1 MITGVTLPTYIRTHV
16 ERSELREVVMGSTPA
31 DLVFRGGRLVNVA
44 TGEIYEANIAVK
56 GERIA
61 AVGDIGLIAAKAKK
75 TVEVSGKFITPGM
88 IDGHIHIESSM
99 LTVDEFSRLVVPH
112 GTTTI
117 SADFHEIANI
127 LGMKGM
133 RLFHEIMRDVPLR
146 IFPVVPSSVPLSSAV
161 EIPNERIGLEEVEEM
176 MMWDD
181 VLGLG
186 EILNVH
192 GLVTGS
198 KDLDNKIRLAI
209 THGKFIDGNAAGING
224 RELEAYIASGP
235 QHDHEAVSKEEAIQR
250 LRLGMWVMLREGSSE
265 RNLGDLID
273 LVAGGKLD
281 SRRFCFATDDKTPY
295 DLNLEGH
302 LDHCVRKSI
311 HLGVDPVKAIQMA
324 TINCAEYLG
333 LERELGSIAP
343 GKIADFLVVDDLQK
357 FNVMKVVIGGE
368 IVAERGEMLLARR
381 RRSYPEFA
389 MKTFHLSRRILA
401 ADLEIRTDMIGRAK
415 VRVIDV
421 TSGTIISRAS
431 EAELNVHD
439 HRLESDTENDILKIV
454 VVERHRNTNI
464 TVGKGFVKGFG
475 LNDGALA
482 SSIAHD
488 IHNIISVGA
497 SDEDM
502 AEAVNRVA
510 ELQGGLVAVRGRN
523 VVGEMSLPLA
533 GIISLDPW
541 EKVSEDLLRLN
552 EIAETR
558 LGSRMKSPFMVLSFQ
573 SSASIPELKISTRG
587 LIDMPSMKL
596 VSLELPSHSND

>member
-1 MITGVTLPTYIRTHV
+1 
-16 ERSELREVVMGSTPA
+16 MGSTPA

-44 TGEIYEANIAVK
+44 TGEIYEADIAVK

-61 AVGDIGLIAAKAKK
+61 AVGDLGLILAKAKK
-75 TVEVSGKFITPGM
+75 IVDVSGKFITPGM

-112 GTTTI
+112 GTTVI

-133 RLFHEIMRDVPLR
+133 RLFHQLMRDVPLR
-146 IFPVVPSSVPLSSAV
+146 IFPVVPSSVPLSNTV

-176 MMWDD
+176 MTWDD

-192 GLVTGS
+192 DLVTGS
-198 KDLDNKIRLAI
+198 KDLDDKIRLAV
-209 THGKFIDGNAAGING
+209 THGKFIDGNAAGIDG

-265 RNLGDLID
+265 RNLGDLIE
-273 LVAGGKLD
+273 LVASGKLD

-295 DLNLEGH
+295 DLNTEGH

-333 LERELGSIAP
+333 LERELGSIGP
-343 GKIADFLVVDDLQK
+343 GKIADFLVIDDLKK
-357 FNVMKVVIGGE
+357 FEVTKVVIGGE
-368 IVAERGEMLLARR
+368 IIADKGEMLPARQ

-389 MKTFHLSRRILA
+389 MNTFHLSRRIVP
-401 ADLEIRTDMIGRAK
+401 ADLEIRTDTIGRVK

-421 TSGTIISRAS
+421 TLGTIISRAS

-439 HRLESDTENDILKIV
+439 HRLESDIENDVLKIV
-454 VVERHRNTNI
+454 VVERHGKTNVA
-464 TVGKGFVKGFG
+464 VGRGFIKGFG
-475 LNDGALA
+475 LNGGALA

-488 IHNIISVGA
+488 THNIISVGA
-497 SDEDM
+497 SDEDI

-510 ELQGGLVAVRGRN
+510 ELRGGLVAVRRRK
-523 VVGEMSLPLA
+523 VLGEMSLILA

-552 EIAETR
+552 DIAKTQ
-558 LGSRMKSPFMVLSFQ
+558 LGCKTKSPFMVLSFQ

-587 LIDMPSMKL
+587 LIDMPNMKL
-596 VSLELPSHSND
+596 VSLELSSQSND

>member
-1 MITGVTLPTYIRTHV
+1 MTLPSYIRTNV

-44 TGEIYEANIAVK
+44 TGEIYEADIAVK

-61 AVGDIGLIAAKAKK
+61 AVGDVGPIVAKAKK
-75 TVEVSGKFITPGM
+75 IVDVSGKFITPGM

-112 GTTTI
+112 GTTVI

-133 RLFHEIMRDVPLR
+133 RLFHELMRDVPLR
-146 IFPVVPSSVPLSSAV
+146 IFPVVPSSVPLSNTV
-161 EIPNERIGLEEVEEM
+161 EFPNERIGLEEVEEM
-176 MMWDD
+176 MTWDD

-192 GLVTGS
+192 DLVTGS
-198 KDLDNKIRLAI
+198 KDLDDKIRLAVRQ
-209 THGKFIDGNAAGING
+209 GKFIDGNAAGING
-224 RELEAYIASGP
+224 AELEAYIASGP
-235 QHDHEAVSKEEAIQR
+235 QHDHEAVSREEAMQR

-273 LVAGGKLD
+273 LVASGKLD

-295 DLNLEGH
+295 DLNTEGH

-343 GKIADFLVVDDLQK
+343 GKIADFLVVDDLEK
-357 FNVMKVVIGGE
+357 FDVTKVVIGGE
-368 IVAERGEMLLARR
+368 IIADKGEMLQARQ

-389 MKTFHLSRRILA
+389 MHTFHLSRRIVP
-401 ADLEIRTDMIGRAK
+401 ADLEIRTKAIGRVR

-439 HRLESDTENDILKIV
+439 HSLESDIENDVLKIV
-454 VVERHRNTNI
+454 VVERHGKTNVAVGRGFI
-464 TVGKGFVKGFG
+464 TGFG
-475 LNDGALA
+475 LNGGALA

-488 IHNIISVGA
+488 THNIISVGTN
-497 SDEDM
+497 DEDI

-510 ELQGGLVAVRGRN
+510 ELQGGLVAVKRGK
-523 VVGEMSLPLA
+523 VLGEMSLILA

-552 EIAETR
+552 EIAKTQ
-558 LGSRMKSPFMVLSFQ
+558 LGCKTKSPFMVLSFQ

-587 LIDMPSMKL
+587 LIDMPNMKL
-596 VSLELPSHSND
+596 VSVELSSQSNN

>member
-1 MITGVTLPTYIRTHV
+1 LITGVTLPTYIRTNV
-16 ERSELREVVMGSTPA
+16 QRPELREVVMGSSPA
-31 DLVFRGGRLVNVA
+31 DFVLRGGWIVNVV
-44 TGEIYEANIAVK
+44 TGEIYEADIAVK

-61 AVGDIGLIAAKAKK
+61 AVGDIGLIVAKAKK

-112 GTTTI
+112 GTTAI

-133 RLFHEIMRDVPLR
+133 RLFHEIMREVPLR
-146 IFPVVPSSVPLSSAV
+146 IFPVIPSSVPLSSTV

-198 KDLDNKIRLAI
+198 KDLDNKIELAI
-209 THGKFIDGNAAGING
+209 AHGKFIDGNAAGING

-265 RNLGDLID
+265 RNLGDLIE
-273 LVAGGKLD
+273 LVAGNKLD

-295 DLNLEGH
+295 DLTTEGH

-311 HLGVDPVKAIQMA
+311 QLGVDPVKAIQMA

-333 LERELGSIAP
+333 LERELGSLAP
-343 GKIADFLVVDDLQK
+343 GKIADFLVVDDLEK
-357 FNVMKVVIGGE
+357 FNVIKVVIGGE
-368 IVAERGEMLLARR
+368 IIAEGGEMLAERH

-389 MKTFHLSRRILA
+389 VNTFHLSRRIVP
-401 ADLEIRTDMIGRAK
+401 ADLEIRTETTGRAK

-421 TSGTIISRAS
+421 TLGTIISKAS

-439 HRLESDTENDILKIV
+439 HRLESDVENDILKIV
-454 VVERHRNTNI
+454 VVERHRDTNVA
-464 TVGKGFVKGFG
+464 VGRGFIKGFG
-475 LNDGALA
+475 LSGGALA

-488 IHNIISVGA
+488 IHNIISVGVN
-497 SDEDM
+497 DEDI

-510 ELQGGLVAVRGRN
+510 ELRGGLVAVSLGRDEPHSCRDN
-523 VVGEMSLPLA
+523 LTESLGEGFRRPPQ
-533 GIISLDPW
+533 IERD
-541 EKVSEDLLRLN
+541 SEDSAGMQD
-552 EIAETR
+552 EI
-558 LGSRMKSPFMVLSFQ
+558 SFHGIV
-573 SSASIPELKISTRG
+573 IPVKCINPRTQDLHAW
-587 LIDMPSMKL
+587 
-596 VSLELPSHSND
+596 SH